1 MFVFSGSHKLR
12 RDAID
17 LGSDELTNVGLVNRW
32 AEGADNEYP
41 RLLVDYP
48 DNLRTD
54 AGKLST
60 LWRNSDKQIVSAD
73 YVKLRNV
80 AVGYQLPRPLAQ
92 KAGMQN
98 VKLTLQVNNLWTWSA
113 AGDDIDPEAYS
124 LNSGTR
130 NLPLA
135 KTFLMGL
142 SLTF

>member
-1 MFVFSGSHKLR
+1 
-12 RDAID
+12 
-17 LGSDELTNVGLVNRW
+17 LVNRW
-32 AEGADNEYP
+32 TAGADNDYP

-48 DNLRTD
+48 ENLRTY
-54 AGKLST
+54 AGTLST
-60 LWRNSDKQIVSAD
+60 LWRYSDQQIAAAD
-73 YVKLRNV
+73 YIKLRNI
-80 AVGYQLPRPLAQ
+80 AVGYQLPKQLAQ

-98 VKLTLQVNNLWTWSA
+98 VKLTLQMNNLWTWSA